1 MGEHRVQYTRDEKR
15 VRAFTRAMLSDLRAL
30 EALIERGMIEHGV
43 RRVGVEQEMF
53 LVDPTCRPAPIASEV
68 IARVGDP
75 RFTTE
80 LACFNLEA
88 NLTPQPFGGRV
99 LKRLEED
106 LSEVVGKAAE
116 AAESVGARVL
126 LTGILPTLRHGDLG
140 LDNMSPEARFQ
151 QMNDALSRMRD
162 GAFAVRIDGLEQ
174 FEADHDSVMLESANT
189 SLQLHLQVSAEEFTR
204 LYNLAQLISAPLL
217 AAAANS
223 PVLLGRRLWHE
234 TRIALFERSVDSRS
248 SSQLARGL
256 PSRVSFGD
264 AWVQESATE
273 LFRENA
279 LRFGVIMTCDGAP
292 NPFAQIEDGVPP
304 TLPALMLHNGTV
316 WRWNRPCYGVT
327 EGKAHLRIENRVLPA
342 GPTVLD
348 EVANAALFYGMLE
361 GLDGAY
367 RDVASHVTI
376 EDAKSN
382 FIAAAQRGLDAD
394 LIWIHGRV
402 VSAQALLLEELIPAA
417 REGLTGLGV
426 PSEDLDRYLGTV
438 EERVRTRQTGA
449 RWLLDALAGFRGRTT
464 PEAGLKIATEAM
476 LKQQQHGN
484 PVHCWG
490 TVDLGHEGK
499 AESVERTVA
508 EIMTTD
514 LFTVRPDDV
523 VDLAERVMEWKH
535 VRHVPVEARTGE
547 VVGLLSHRALLRLYE
562 HSADLSKVEPV
573 PVETIMERNPPTVD
587 PDTELV
593 DAMRQLLAV
602 DTGCLLVVSSGRL
615 VGIVTERDFL
625 SSALLV
631 LESQRRRTLQ

>member
-1 MGEHRVQYTRDEKR
+1 M
-15 VRAFTRAMLSDLRAL
+15 
-30 EALIERGMIEHGV
+30 
-43 RRVGVEQEMF
+43 
-53 LVDPTCRPAPIASEV
+53 
-68 IARVGDP
+68 
-75 RFTTE
+75 
-80 LACFNLEA
+80 
-88 NLTPQPFGGRV
+88 
-99 LKRLEED
+99 
-106 LSEVVGKAAE
+106 GKAAE

-162 GAFAVRIDGLEQ
+162 GAFSVRIDGLEQ

-189 SLQLHLQVSAEEFTR
+189 SLQLHLQVGPEEFTR

-248 SSQLARGL
+248 SLQLARGL

-264 AWVQESATE
+264 AWLQDSAAE

-279 LRFGVIMTCDGAP
+279 LRFGVIMTCDGTP

-304 TLPALMLHNGTV
+304 ILPALMLHNGTV

-367 RDVASHVTI
+367 RDVASHMTF

-382 FIAAAQRGLDAD
+382 FVAAAQRGLDAD
-394 LIWIHGRV
+394 LTWIYGRA
-402 VSAQALLLEELIPAA
+402 VSAQALLLEELIPSA

-449 RWLLDALAGFRGRTT
+449 RWLLDVLAGFRGRTT
-464 PEAGLKIATEAM
+464 PETGLKMATEAM
-476 LKQQQHGN
+476 FKHQQLGN

-490 TVDLGHEGK
+490 PVDVGHAGK

-523 VDLAERVMEWKH
+523 VDLAARVMEWKH

-547 VVGLLSHRALLRLYE
+547 VVGLLSHRALLRLFE

-573 PVETIMERNPPTVD
+573 PVEAIMERNPPTVD

-602 DTGCLLVVSSGRL
+602 DTGCLLVVSSGSL

-625 SSALLV
+625 SSALRL
-631 LESQRRRTLQ
+631 LESLSRVEGK